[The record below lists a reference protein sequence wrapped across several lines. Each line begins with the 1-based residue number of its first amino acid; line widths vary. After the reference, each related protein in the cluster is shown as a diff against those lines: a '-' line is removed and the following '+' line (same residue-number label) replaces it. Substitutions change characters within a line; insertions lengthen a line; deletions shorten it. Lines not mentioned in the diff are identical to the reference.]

1 LVIYKKNMTKKKLY
15 AKVFRLLDKYGALQN
30 RNMDYFKTD
39 VITEMVEDFVKLA
52 EWYSKKI

>member
-1 LVIYKKNMTKKKLY
+1 MTKKKLY